1 MRFAIALLLA
11 AAGPYAAASPSP
23 HRQHRHHHLEP
34 RTNDNVVVIQ
44 QYQIGGQTVPLNE
57 VCAGLKA
64 GTLRLDDGTTK
75 LDACNDSDAQ
85 ANDAQKPPPDIE
97 VVHKKDPV
105 TTLKLDPTSTKKAD
119 SPATTPTSAP
129 TTTPTTTPAT
139 TPATTSSSPA
149 STKASETPPAH
160 PDPVNKSTEKPSPS
174 TYGGD
179 NSYGG
184 QGVDRDFPDGTI
196 DCSDFPS
203 GYGPIEIDYMK
214 IGGWSGIQYPT
225 FEGDSVSDIVTA
237 VPGMQNCTIGA
248 FCSYACPPGY
258 QKTQWPSTQGK
269 TKQSVGGLLCN
280 NHGKLELTNPSLS
293 RKLCIKGTGATE
305 VENNLT
311 KGACICRTD
320 YPG

>member
-23 HRQHRHHHLEP
+23 HRQHRHHHLAP

-75 LDACNDSDAQ
+75 LDACKDSDAQ
-85 ANDAQKPPPDIE
+85 ANDTQQPSPDIE

-105 TTLKLDPTSTKKAD
+105 STPKPDPTSTKKAD
-119 SPATTPTSAP
+119 SPAITP

-139 TPATTSSSPA
+139 TPATTTSSSPA
-149 STKASETPPAH
+149 SKKASETPSAH
-160 PDPVNKSTEKPSPS
+160 PDPVNTSTEKTSPS
-174 TYGGD
+174 THGD
-179 NSYGG
+179 ENYHGG
-184 QGVDRDFPDGTI
+184 QGVDRDFPDGKI
-196 DCSDFPS
+196 DCNDFPS
-203 GYGPIEIDYMK
+203 EYGPIEIEYMK

-280 NHGKLELTNPSLS
+280 KHGKLELTNPSLS
-293 RKLCIKGTGATE
+293 RKLCMKGTGATE
-305 VENNLT
+305 VENNLK

>member
-44 QYQIGGQTVPLNE
+44 QYQVGGQTVPLKD

-75 LDACNDSDAQ
+75 LEACNDLDAPV
-85 ANDAQKPPPDIE
+85 NDTNKSPPAAAI
-97 VVHKKDPV
+97 VHKQDSV
-105 TTLKLDPTSTKKAD
+105 TTSNPASTSTKKAD
-119 SPATTPTSAP
+119 AP
-129 TTTPTTTPAT
+129 TTTPTTTPS
-139 TPATTSSSPA
+139 TSA
-149 STKASETPPAH
+149 SVKASETPTAH
-160 PDPVNKSTEKPSPS
+160 PDPVNPSTEKSSPS
-174 TYGGD
+174 TSGDSSANGG
-179 NSYGG
+179 S
-184 QGVDRDFPDGTI
+184 GVDRDFPDGQI
-196 DCSDFPS
+196 DCSEFPS
-203 GYGPIEIDYMK
+203 DYGPIEIDYMR

-225 FEGDSVSDIVTA
+225 FEGDTVSDIVTA
-237 VPGMQNCTIGA
+237 VPGMQNCTNGA

-280 NHGKLELTNPSLS
+280 GHGKLELTNPQLS
-293 RKLCIKGTGATE
+293 RKLCAKGTGATK
-305 VENNLT
+305 VENNLK

>member
-23 HRQHRHHHLEP
+23 HRQHRHHHLEQ
-34 RTNDNVVVIQ
+34 RTSDNVVVIQ

-75 LDACNDSDAQ
+75 LDACKDSDVQ
-85 ANDAQKPPPDIE
+85 ANDTQKPSPNIE

-105 TTLKLDPTSTKKAD
+105 TTSKADPTSTKKAD
-119 SPATTPTSAP
+119 SPATNPS
-129 TTTPTTTPAT
+129 TTPTTTPAT
-139 TPATTSSSPA
+139 TPATTTSSSPA
-149 STKASETPPAH
+149 SKKVSETPSAH
-160 PDPVNKSTEKPSPS
+160 PDPVNTSTEKSSPS
-174 TYGGD
+174 TYGDD
-179 NSYGG
+179 NSHGG

-196 DCSDFPS
+196 DCNDFPS
-203 GYGPIEIDYMK
+203 EYGPIEIEYMK

-225 FEGDSVSDIVTA
+225 FEGDTVSDIVTA

-280 NHGKLELTNPSLS
+280 KHGKLELTNPTLS
-293 RKLCIKGTGATE
+293 RKLCMKGTGATE
-305 VENNLT
+305 VENNLK

>member
-23 HRQHRHHHLEP
+23 HRQHRHHHLQP
-34 RTNDNVVVIQ
+34 RNNDHHLQPRNNDNVVVIQ
-44 QYQIGGQTVPLNE
+44 QYQIGGQTVPLKD

-75 LDACNDSDAQ
+75 LDACNDSEVP
-85 ANDAQKPPPDIE
+85 ANDTQNSPPDVE
-97 VVHKKDPV
+97 VVHKQDLV
-105 TTLKLDPTSTKKAD
+105 TTTPKPDPTSTNKSD
-119 SPATTPTSAP
+119 P
-129 TTTPTTTPAT
+129 PAT
-139 TPATTSSSPA
+139 TPAATTTPSTPA
-149 STKASETPPAH
+149 STNVSETSTSP
-160 PDPVNKSTEKPSPS
+160 PDPVNTSAQNSSPS
-174 TYGGD
+174 KYGNG
-179 NSYGG
+179 NSLGG

-203 GYGPIEIDYMK
+203 DYGPIEIDYMD

-269 TKQSVGGLLCN
+269 TQQSVGGLLCN
-280 NHGKLELTNPSLS
+280 SHGKLELTNPSLS
-293 RKLCIKGTGATE
+293 TKLCTQGTGATE
-305 VENNLT
+305 VENRLKN
-311 KGACICRTD
+311 GACICRTD

>member
-34 RTNDNVVVIQ
+34 RNNDNVVVIQ
-44 QYQIGGQTVPLNE
+44 QYQIGGQTVPLKD

-75 LDACNDSDAQ
+75 LDACNDSEAP
-85 ANDAQKPPPDIE
+85 ANDTKNPPPDVE
-97 VVHKKDPV
+97 VVHKQDLV
-105 TTLKLDPTSTKKAD
+105 TTPNLDP
-119 SPATTPTSAP
+119 
-129 TTTPTTTPAT
+129 PAT
-139 TPATTSSSPA
+139 TPAATTSAATISAATSTPSTPA
-149 STKASETPPAH
+149 SNKVTETSTAP
-160 PDPVNKSTEKPSPS
+160 PDPANTSTENPSPS
-174 TYGGD
+174 TYGND
-179 NSYGG
+179 NSPGG
-184 QGVDRDFPDGTI
+184 QGVDRDFPDGKI

-203 GYGPIEIDYMK
+203 DYGPIEIDYMD

-269 TKQSVGGLLCN
+269 TQQSVGGLLCN
-280 NHGKLELTNPSLS
+280 SQGKLELTNPSLS
-293 RKLCIKGTGATE
+293 TKLCTQGTGATK
-305 VENNLT
+305 VENKLK

>member
-44 QYQIGGQTVPLNE
+44 QYQIGGQTVPLKD

-85 ANDAQKPPPDIE
+85 ANDTQKPSDVAI
-97 VVHKKDPV
+97 VHKQEPV
-105 TTLKLDPTSTKKAD
+105 TSSKLDSISSKKAD
-119 SPATTPTSAP
+119 SPVITS
-129 TTTPTTTPAT
+129 TTTPAKT
-139 TPATTSSSPA
+139 TPSSPA
-149 STKASETPPAH
+149 SSKASETPSAH
-160 PDPVNKSTEKPSPS
+160 SDPVNTSTEKSSPS

-179 NSYGG
+179 NSKGG
-184 QGVDRDFPDGTI
+184 QGVDREFPDGTI
-196 DCSDFPS
+196 DCNHFPS
-203 GYGPIEIDYMK
+203 EYGPIEIDYMK

-225 FEGDSVSDIVTA
+225 FEGDSISDIVTA
-237 VPGMQNCTIGA
+237 VPGMQNCKIGA

-280 NHGKLELTNPSLS
+280 SHGKLELTNPSLS
-293 RKLCIKGTGATE
+293 KKLCMKGTGATE
-305 VENNLT
+305 VENNLK

>member
-34 RTNDNVVVIQ
+34 RTDDNVVVIQ
-44 QYQIGGQTVPLNE
+44 QYQIGGQTVSLNE

-85 ANDAQKPPPDIE
+85 AHDTQKSSSDLE

-105 TTLKLDPTSTKKAD
+105 TTPKPDPISTKQTD
-119 SPATTPTSAP
+119 GPATTPTSTTPA
-129 TTTPTTTPAT
+129 TTPTTTPA
-139 TPATTSSSPA
+139 ATTSSSPV
-149 STKASETPPAH
+149 SIKASETPSPH
-160 PDPVNKSTEKPSPS
+160 PDPVNTSTQKSSLS
-174 TYGGD
+174 TYGDD
-179 NSYGG
+179 NSHGG

-196 DCSDFPS
+196 DCNDFPS
-203 GYGPIEIDYMK
+203 EYGPIEIEYMK

-225 FEGDSVSDIVTA
+225 FEGDLVSDIVTA

-293 RKLCIKGTGATE
+293 RKLCTKGTGATQ
-305 VENNLT
+305 VENNLK

>member
-44 QYQIGGQTVPLNE
+44 QYQIGGQTVPLKD

-75 LDACNDSDAQ
+75 LDACNGSDAQ
-85 ANDAQKPPPDIE
+85 ANDTQNPSSNVE
-97 VVHKKDPV
+97 VVHKQDPV
-105 TTLKLDPTSTKKAD
+105 TSSKLDPTSTKKAD
-119 SPATTPTSAP
+119 SPAITP
-129 TTTPTTTPAT
+129 TTTPSKTPAT
-139 TPATTSSSPA
+139 TPAKTTSSTPA
-149 STKASETPPAH
+149 SSKAS
-160 PDPVNKSTEKPSPS
+160 DPVNTSTEKSSPS

-179 NSYGG
+179 NSQGG

-196 DCSDFPS
+196 DCNHFPS
-203 GYGPIEIDYMK
+203 EYGPIEIDYMK

-225 FEGDSVSDIVTA
+225 FEGDSISDIVTA

-280 NHGKLELTNPSLS
+280 SHGKLELTNPSLS
-293 RKLCIKGTGATE
+293 KKLCMKGTGATE
-305 VENNLT
+305 VQNNLK

>member
-1 MRFAIALLLA
+1 MHFAIALLLAA

-34 RTNDNVVVIQ
+34 RTNDNVVVVQ
-44 QYQIGGQTVPLNE
+44 QYQIGGQTVPLKD

-75 LDACNDSDAQ
+75 LDACNNSDVQ
-85 ANDAQKPPPDIE
+85 ANDTNKPPPDID
-97 VVHKKDPV
+97 VVHKQDPV
-105 TTLKLDPTSTKKAD
+105 TTPKPDIISTKKAD
-119 SPATTPTSAP
+119 PPAK
-129 TTTPTTTPAT
+129 TPAT
-139 TPATTSSSPA
+139 TTPSKPALNKADETPTAQPDSVNT
-149 STKASETPPAH
+149 STK
-160 PDPVNKSTEKPSPS
+160 KSSPS

-179 NSYGG
+179 NSHGG
-184 QGVDRDFPDGTI
+184 LGVDRDFPDGKI

-203 GYGPIEIDYMK
+203 DYGPIEIDYMK

-225 FEGDSVSDIVTA
+225 FEGNSVSDIVTA
-237 VPGMQNCTIGA
+237 VPGMKNCTVGA

-293 RKLCIKGTGATE
+293 KKLCATGTGATE
-305 VENNLT
+305 VENNLK

>member
-34 RTNDNVVVIQ
+34 RTNDNVVVVQ
-44 QYQIGGQTVPLNE
+44 QYQIGGETVPLKD

-75 LDACNDSDAQ
+75 LDACNDSDAP
-85 ANDAQKPPPDIE
+85 ANDTNKPPPDI
-97 VVHKKDPV
+97 HKQDPV
-105 TTLKLDPTSTKKAD
+105 TTPKPDPTSTQKAD
-119 SPATTPTSAP
+119 PPATTSA
-129 TTTPTTTPAT
+129 TTPAT
-139 TPATTSSSPA
+139 TPATTTTSTPA
-149 STKASETPPAH
+149 STQASETPIAH
-160 PDPVNKSTEKPSPS
+160 PDPTSTENSSPS
-174 TYGGD
+174 TYVGD
-179 NSYGG
+179 NSPGG
-184 QGVDRDFPDGTI
+184 QGVDRDFPDGQI

-203 GYGPIEIDYMK
+203 DYGPIEIDYMS

-225 FEGDSVSDIVTA
+225 FDGDSVSDIVTA

-280 NHGKLELTNPSLS
+280 SHGKLELTNPSLS
-293 RKLCIKGTGATE
+293 KKLCTKGTGATQ
-305 VENNLT
+305 VENNLN